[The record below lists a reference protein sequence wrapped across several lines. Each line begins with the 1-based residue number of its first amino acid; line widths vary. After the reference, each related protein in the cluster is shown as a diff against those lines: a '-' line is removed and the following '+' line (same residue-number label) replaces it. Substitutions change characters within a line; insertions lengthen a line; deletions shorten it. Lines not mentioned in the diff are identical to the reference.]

1 MISYPNQKLFII
13 NKKIEEGDIFIMLR
27 WNDFCMAAEELSP
40 SALKL
45 YMYLAKNKDGYEFY
59 FSSKDFCQTFNIV
72 DRTYRN
78 AKEEL
83 IRKGYLKEGNN
94 NKVHFSA
101 DAAFKETKE
110 NLKEELTK
118 LASILKRE
126 NTELYK
132 KLCDETITA
141 KLKEIDN
148 EDIYKFK
155 IKNLI
160 NFAQDLIEQLT
171 NEEFDNLC

>member
-1 MISYPNQKLFII
+1 MVSYPNQKLFII

-83 IRKGYLKEGNN
+83 IRKGYLKESNN

-101 DAAFKETKE
+101 NAAFKETKE
-110 NLKEELTK
+110 HLKEELTK

-126 NTELYK
+126 NIELYK
-132 KLCDETITA
+132 KLCDETIAA

-148 EDIYKFK
+148 ENIYKLETK
-155 IKNLI
+155 KLI

-171 NEEFDNLC
+171 NEEFDSFC